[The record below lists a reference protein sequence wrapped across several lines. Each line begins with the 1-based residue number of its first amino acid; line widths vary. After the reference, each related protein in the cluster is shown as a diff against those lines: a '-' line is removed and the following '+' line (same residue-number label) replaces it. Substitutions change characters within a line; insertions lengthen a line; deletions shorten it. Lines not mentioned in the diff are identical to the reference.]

1 MKDACER
8 CSAPLAA
15 DAEAFACTFECTF
28 CRACTLAL
36 ALRCPNC
43 GGLLCDR
50 RRAAV
55 IVATATEAL
64 AVRRLMPDVRVYETG
79 IALQKHAGPFGGAVV
94 SCGLA
99 GGLRR
104 DVPSGTVLV
113 PREVRRPDGSAL
125 HCDDALTAKLAQSA
139 RRLGFE
145 PVCDPLLTSS
155 SIVNGS
161 DRETWAGAGF
171 AGVDMET
178 GLIEAER
185 IAAVRVV
192 LDTPQREL
200 SAEWLVP
207 ARALARP
214 RNWPQAFWLARN
226 APRFARRA
234 AAVVA
239 AARV

>member
-1 MKDACER
+1 
-8 CSAPLAA
+8 
-15 DAEAFACTFECTF
+15 
-28 CRACTLAL
+28 
-36 ALRCPNC
+36 
-43 GGLLCDR
+43 
-50 RRAAV
+50 
-55 IVATATEAL
+55 
-64 AVRRLMPDVRVYETG
+64 MPDVRVYETG
-79 IALQKHAGPFGGAVV
+79 IALTKHAGPFGGAVV

-104 DVPSGTVLV
+104 EIPSGTVLV
-113 PREVRRPDGSAL
+113 PTEVRRPDGSTL
-125 HCDDALTAKLAQSA
+125 RCDDALTAKLAESA

-145 PVCDPLLTSS
+145 PVCDPLYTAS
-155 SIVNGS
+155 SIVNGA
-161 DRETWAGAGF
+161 DRETWARAGF

-178 GLIEAER
+178 GLIDAER
-185 IAAVRVV
+185 VAAVRVV

-239 AARV
+239 AARI